1 MQIDFGDEDLHLMN
15 LQKVRFSTQCCGA
28 VSSVVQVVKHLR
40 LLNKEYPKDFLYSD
54 WFTIT

>member
-40 LLNKEYPKDFLYSD
+40 LLNKECPKTFL
-54 WFTIT
+54 TAIGLL